1 MPEEL
6 ESMYARMNRLE
17 RQLRVLKIAAVIL
30 AVLAIAMALGS
41 EAGGPTAQCVDAG
54 AAVDRR
60 GRAGAIATGAG
71 PLDSSSD
78 RRMGLRINDA
88 SGVERFGV
96 AFMDNGNV
104 VLGLDAPPGTGN
116 DANRERITLVADAKG
131 GAYIRFLDRR
141 TNVVSRMYLDD
152 QNRAWM
158 SFSDFTQAPA
168 VVRRYGLSGEEV
180 LRPQQ

>member
-30 AVLAIAMALGS
+30 AVLAIAMALAPKP
-41 EAGGPTAQCVDAG
+41 EAQQPSASMRVRQLIVEDEQGQSRLVLC
-54 AAVDRR
+54 
-60 GRAGAIATGAG
+60 

-116 DANRERITLVADAKG
+116 DANRERMTLVADAKG

-158 SFSDFTQAPA
+158 SFSDFSQTPA
-168 VVRRYGLSGEEV
+168 LIRRYGLTGEEV
-180 LRPQQ
+180 LRPTP